1 MPSVRRR
8 ATLKIPALMIPC
20 GSLAIRVQRVKSA
33 MQDVKYRAACTVRI
47 GEREFG
53 KWSLSLM
60 GAVADLLPKLKLKQ
74 QQKEAV
80 MAEVL
85 RCPENVQPAI
95 SHSSRLNASTDT
107 AMLPPAVAF
116 FKKHPFEGVVRT
128 RVREADGKVRM
139 LLSRLD
145 GKVPFEPRMASNWH
159 ATSEEAFACIRLK
172 CLEEGRDV
180 PAMSHMRSDEPG
192 VKFVHQVFGLY
203 KDGKPMSALFT
214 LSSCAWQA
222 YAKQHQCVYK
232 LWTADDVDTLIQLEA
247 PEWVQTLYRNV
258 EFPVQRVDV
267 CRFYILFKYGGLY
280 ADLDVF
286 PNLATFPLVPLGMCK
301 VLARK
306 TRTMRHR
313 HEWEIE
319 LLVAIAGNR
328 FLLAILQEMVR
339 ALAEKSDMGYYKAKP
354 CRFIYHTTG
363 PKGVGKTLRTYG
375 YEPHVTVF
383 SMCRPVPDL
392 EKHLSLDDEGRVRCH
407 LPRLEQY
414 NVWSAFSMSYK
425 GMLPR
430 APPPLARPLAQLPP
444 FPAKKPR
451 RRYSIKTTEAPA
463 DGIDEQ
469 AIADDKPPSK
479 TEPGNEV
486 KEEKQ
491 SDDEPQ
497 QMSLHSGNIPQEARE
512 ALADIGDLL
521 LPNETKSPA
530 VRLCFALLR
539 RKTCKYLQKLEKRRT

>member
-1 MPSVRRR
+1 MRRR
-8 ATLKIPALMIPC
+8 ATRKIPQLMIAC

-33 MQDVKYRAACTVRI
+33 MQDVKYRAACMVRI
-47 GEREFG
+47 GERKHG
-53 KWSLSLM
+53 NWSSSLM

-74 QQKEAV
+74 QQKEVV

-95 SHSSRLNASTDT
+95 SHRSRLNASTDT

-128 RVREADGKVRM
+128 WVREANGKVRM
-139 LLSRLD
+139 VLSRLD
-145 GKVPFEPRMASNWH
+145 GEVAFEPRMASNWH
-159 ATSEEAFACIRLK
+159 ATSEKAFACIRRK
-172 CLEEGRDV
+172 CVEEGRDV
-180 PAMSHMRSDEPG
+180 PAMSHRRSDEPG

-203 KDGKPMSALFT
+203 KDGKNMSALFT
-214 LSSCAWQA
+214 LSSSAWQA

-306 TRTMRHR
+306 TRFMRRR

-328 FLLAILQEMVR
+328 FLLEILLDMVR
-339 ALAEKSDMGYYKAKP
+339 ALAEKSDMEYYKDKP

-363 PKGVGKTLRTYG
+363 PKGVGKTLRTHG

-392 EKHLSLDDEGRVRCH
+392 EKRLSLDDQGRVRCH
-407 LPRLEQY
+407 LPGLEQY

-444 FPAKKPR
+444 FPAKKQR

-469 AIADDKPPSK
+469 ATPDDQLHTK
-479 TEPGNEV
+479 TEQGNEV
-486 KEEKQ
+486 KKEMEQ
-491 SDDEPQ
+491 GDEPREFRLHGVIYNQ
-497 QMSLHSGNIPQEARE
+497 AAQEALEDVRHLFLTKRKKPKAVGSCFPLLRPKTREYLCSLHTRS
-512 ALADIGDLL
+512 
-521 LPNETKSPA
+521 T
-530 VRLCFALLR
+530 
-539 RKTCKYLQKLEKRRT
+539 